1 MLHSSFQKRQLFASI
16 SSFNWYFADVIS
28 TLSLNVWKLA
38 CKTQI
43 KRPNS
48 PGAFVCIYW
57 KKLKKS
63 YCFFQNCSFFGL
75 FWPIHYMH
83 HDIFTAYFPLI
94 YQRFG
99 IIRWFHKK
107 YTKSKIRSSYFFEP
121 QIDVLGVIR
130 LIILW
135 HKQDKSSRMNFHCD
149 SLAFKTPTKNKNSD
163 PTDNSFSY

>member
-1 MLHSSFQKRQLFASI
+1 MLHSSFQKRQLFAFI
-16 SSFNWYFADVIS
+16 SSFNWYFADVIL
-28 TLSLNVWKLA
+28 TLLLSVWKLA

-43 KRPNS
+43 MRPNS

-57 KKLKKS
+57 KKLKKW
-63 YCFFQNCSFFGL
+63 YCFIQNFSFFWL

-83 HDIFTAYFPLI
+83 HGIFTTYFPLI

-107 YTKSKIRSSYFFEP
+107 YIYTKSKIRSFYFFEW

-135 HKQDKSSRMNFHCD
+135 HKRDKSS
-149 SLAFKTPTKNKNSD
+149 
-163 PTDNSFSY
+163 